1 MLFNVR
7 NTPGQFG
14 LTPYELLYGGGAPL
28 VKIASVHSAD
38 MLLSQPLFSR
48 LKVLQWVRQRAK
60 SSSRRPTQEK
70 KTCYIRRLHQKTLR
84 LRWKGPYLVLLT
96 TLLSTFMGP
105 LLILLLL
112 LIIGPC
118 VLNRQVTFIRTRISA
133 VRLLVLRQQYH
144 AIKDQVCQEKD
155 SI

>member
-1 MLFNVR
+1 M
-7 NTPGQFG
+7 
-14 LTPYELLYGGGAPL
+14 
-28 VKIASVHSAD
+28 VKIAFVRSAD

-48 LKVLQWVRQRAK
+48 LKVLKWVRQLAK
-60 SSSRRPTQEK
+60 KQLQKAYSREDLLDVST
-70 KTCYIRRLHQKTLR
+70 QKTLR

-133 VRLLVLRQQYH
+133 VPAFTFETTVQCPKGSSMSGRR
-144 AIKDQVCQEKD
+144 
-155 SI
+155 

>member
-1 MLFNVR
+1 MSE
-7 NTPGQFG
+7 TASEKAAPEG
-14 LTPYELLYGGGAPL
+14 L
-28 VKIASVHSAD
+28 
-38 MLLSQPLFSR
+38 
-48 LKVLQWVRQRAK
+48 LKR
-60 SSSRRPTQEK
+60 RRPATLDVS
-70 KTCYIRRLHQKTLR
+70 TQKTLR

-144 AIKDQVCQEKD
+144 ALKDQVCQEKD
-155 SI
+155 SV